1 MAKSSKSAQERAEV
15 AAAKEERVRDGKL
28 ALRDYQLNQSAVL
41 ANMQRLRTLRLARDS
56 EPPLVAEPKPE
67 PRSEPK
73 RSAGKKSRA
82 KKEEQ

>member
-15 AAAKEERVRDGKL
+15 AAVKEERARDGKL

-41 ANMQRLRTLRLARDS
+41 ANMQRLRTLRLTRDS
-56 EPPLVAEPKPE
+56 EPASVA
-67 PRSEPK
+67 EPK

-82 KKEEQ
+82 KKSD